1 MVHFIL
7 VHNGREI
14 KVAAIIQKRF
24 DQSDT
29 QRASANR
36 LSTTT
41 NIQK

>member
-14 KVAAIIQKRF
+14 KVAAIIKKRF

-36 LSTTT
+36 LSTT
-41 NIQK
+41 KKKKK